1 MLTNPADSL
10 LASLAL
16 AAEDM
21 FTDPDVLT
29 PPASPRL
36 AAAGWQLRGHLA
48 AVDAVLSRSPSS
60 KHVYYGYVA
69 EDGAGNWLVAVRG
82 TQRMVEWLED
92 LEGWHSAF
100 NHEPIEH
107 PAAGQVHCGMWEIY
121 ASLALVGDI
130 SDLSAANGI
139 AALCAG
145 AKHVTV
151 IGHSLGAAESTFLS
165 VDLASRFTGRLSA
178 RHFASPRTGNKEW
191 TQYAD
196 TQVADCAVYANANDL
211 VPKVPF
217 GFGYSPLGSLIDLP
231 PPGILHD
238 NPLCNH
244 HAGVYSWILD
254 RTTAEGVGLD
264 QQTVSCL
271 ASG

>member
-1 MLTNPADSL
+1 MLTNPADAL

-21 FTDPDVLT
+21 FTDPAVLT
-29 PPASPRL
+29 PAASPRL
-36 AAAGWQLRGHLA
+36 TAAGWTVRGYLT
-48 AVDAVLSRSPSS
+48 AVDAVMSRNPSS
-60 KHVYYGYVA
+60 APVYYGYVA
-69 EDGAGNWLVAVRG
+69 DDGAGNWLVAVRG

-100 NHEPIEH
+100 SHDPVLH
-107 PAAGQVHCGMWEIY
+107 PAAGQVHAGFWEIY
-121 ASLALVGDI
+121 ASMKPD
-130 SDLSAANGI
+130 AAGI

-151 IGHSLGAAESTFLS
+151 IGHSLGAALSTFLA
-165 VDLASRFTGRLSA
+165 VDLAPHFPGKLSA

-196 TQVADCAVYANANDL
+196 TQVTDCVVYANANDL

-217 GFGYSPLGSLIDLP
+217 GFGYASLGSLVELP
-231 PPGILHD
+231 PPNILHD

-271 ASG
+271 AG

>member
-1 MLTNPADSL
+1 MLTDPADSL

-21 FTDPDVLT
+21 FTDTAQLT

-36 AAAGWQLRGHLA
+36 AAAGWTLRGHLA
-48 AVDAVLSRSPSS
+48 ATDAVMSRSPDAGP
-60 KHVYYGYVA
+60 VYYGYVA
-69 EDGAGNWLVAVRG
+69 QDAGNRWLVSVRG
-82 TQRMVEWLED
+82 TQRLIEWLED
-92 LEGWHSAF
+92 MEGWHSAF
-100 NHEPIEH
+100 DHGQVAH
-107 PAAGQVHCGMWEIY
+107 PGAGQVHAGFWEIY
-121 ASLALVGDI
+121 SSMVLVGDI
-130 SDLSAANGI
+130 AHLPAARGI

-145 AKHVTV
+145 AERVTV
-151 IGHSLGAAESTFLS
+151 IGHSLGAAQSTFLA
-165 VDLASRFTGRLSA
+165 VDLAPSFPGRLSA

-196 TQVADCAVYANANDL
+196 TRVADCRVYANENDL

-217 GFGYSPLGSLIDLP
+217 GFGYAPLGSLVELP

-254 RTTAEGVGLD
+254 RTTAESVGLD

-271 ASG
+271 AG